1 MCVGVCVCL
10 TLCLIGLLNV
20 CGCVCVSYI
29 VSNWIFYLF
38 YMLHWWH
45 ISKQISFCRTV
56 KYYVILTSLPPPS
69 PHHHHPLTPAPW
81 RTALFLTVT
90 PCSFP
95 AGLLNFSLPTPH
107 PHAKGSLVRH
117 FAPVLVGLLIL
128 FSPCPIRLTSRPPPP
143 PPARSPPVLKGSA
156 SMSVPCSSG
165 LVLSP
170 HFHPPVS
177 PSYPPSPTP
186 HLCWR
191 VVIPCQYLV
200 PRVWFCPLNLHPPL
214 SPSYPPPPHSP
225 LSPWYSYLGW
235 LPKNKTNKKTE
246 NPYVLSVLS
255 PCDSEFS
262 YFMVPPPPPPTYHH
276 VRYSS

>member
-1 MCVGVCVCL
+1 MCVCVCVCL
-10 TLCLIGLLNV
+10 TLCLIGFILFILHVTLMAYFKANFLLQD
-20 CGCVCVSYI
+20 
-29 VSNWIFYLF
+29 
-38 YMLHWWH
+38 
-45 ISKQISFCRTV
+45 SKVLCHPHFS
-56 KYYVILTSLPPPS
+56 PPPHHHH
-69 PHHHHPLTPAPW
+69 HHHHPLTPAPW

-143 PPARSPPVLKGSA
+143 PPPARSPPVLKGSA

-177 PSYPPSPTP
+177 PSYPPLPHSPPVLKGSDSMSVPCSSGLVLSP
-186 HLCWR
+186 H
-191 VVIPCQYLV
+191 
-200 PRVWFCPLNLHPPL
+200 LHPPL
-214 SPSYPPPPHSP
+214 SPSYPPPPPFPTITLIQVS
-225 LSPWYSYLGW
+225 W
-235 LPKNKTNKKTE
+235 LTA
-246 NPYVLSVLS
+246 
-255 PCDSEFS
+255 
-262 YFMVPPPPPPTYHH
+262 
-276 VRYSS
+276 